1 MEDLDLADP
10 ELVLIINITENK
22 FCNDCQKKN
31 PRWCSINNAVLLCA
45 SCARKHQ
52 KYNKNISKV
61 KSLEG
66 DLWTKDEIKKLYIGG
81 NERFNKL
88 LTSYNIPLT
97 NENAEYKYHTKI
109 AGYYRNLLNE
119 ELKEK
124 KVINLIKPSL
134 KEGIELISKED
145 YDKLNEY
152 IPSQDNVLQNNKN
165 INNNENNENN
175 FSDVLNVPDNQNQNV
190 FANPFASDFNNDN
203 TNSNNYNNFGS
214 NNNYNNRS
222 NFNNNNRIFDEN
234 FEQHLNEFADSM
246 NNVITSISQKAQ
258 SIDYNKQLK
267 NAGEYIMDK
276 KEKIENSET
285 FKGFMSAISSGINNI
300 VRKTEDFFNESLDS
314 NLYNVNNENSQQ
326 RRNVNRFDNRSMNQ
340 NQFQGQIPYNN
351 SNMNNFTPSENIN
364 SNNDNNININV
375 NGIDLDRE
383 TPEGDADI
391 PSLIEYSNNNQNIN
405 VEGEN
410 KSNDNTVENLEQ
422 NNDNND
428 NKKP

>member
-1 MEDLDLADP
+1 MENIDLADP
-10 ELVLIINITENK
+10 ELVMIINITENK
-22 FCNDCQKKN
+22 VCNDCQKKN
-31 PRWCSINNAVLLCA
+31 PRWCSINNAVLLCP

-52 KYNKNISKV
+52 KYNKNISTI

-152 IPSQDNVLQNNKN
+152 IPSQDNVLKNNKN
-165 INNNENNENN
+165 INNNETNENN

-203 TNSNNYNNFGS
+203 TNSNNNNNFRN
-214 NNNYNNRS
+214 NNNYNNRA
-222 NFNNNNRIFDEN
+222 NFNNNNNIFDEN

-285 FKGFMSAISSGINNI
+285 FKGFMSAISSGINSI
-300 VRKTEDFFNESLDS
+300 VRKTEDFFNDSLDS

-351 SNMNNFTPSENIN
+351 SNMNNFVPSENIN

-375 NGIDLDRE
+375 NGIDLNRE
-383 TPEGDADI
+383 TPEGDVDI

-410 KSNDNTVENLEQ
+410 KSNDNTVENLDQ
-422 NNDNND
+422 NND

>member
-1 MEDLDLADP
+1 MEDIDLAEP
-10 ELVLIINITENK
+10 ELVMIINITENK
-22 FCNDCQKKN
+22 VCNDCQKKN
-31 PRWCSINNAVLLCA
+31 PRWCSINNAVLLCP
-45 SCARKHQ
+45 SCARKHR
-52 KYNKNISKV
+52 KYNKNISTI

-152 IPSQDNVLQNNKN
+152 IPSQDNVLKNNKN
-165 INNNENNENN
+165 INNNETNENN

-203 TNSNNYNNFGS
+203 TNSNNNNNFRN
-214 NNNYNNRS
+214 NNNYNNRG
-222 NFNNNNRIFDEN
+222 NFNNNNNIFDEN

-285 FKGFMSAISSGINNI
+285 FKGFMSAISSGINSI
-300 VRKTEDFFNESLDS
+300 VRKTEDFFNDSLDS

-351 SNMNNFTPSENIN
+351 SNMNNFVPSENIN
-364 SNNDNNININV
+364 SNNDNNINFNV
-375 NGIDLDRE
+375 NGIDLNRE
-383 TPEGDADI
+383 TPEGDVDI

-410 KSNDNTVENLEQ
+410 KSNDNTVENLDQ
-422 NNDNND
+422 NND